1 MFYRYLNW
9 LLAKISFYD
18 VSGILYVFGIP
29 GIIGGCLSAIYRAR
43 YLDKGALQVAGTF
56 ISMAIGLIGGAILGI
71 ILRFLNSHTL
81 EDEFYNDQINVN
93 TENMDEYNANPI
105 IFQET
110 HNWIYFGATKRFN
123 TTRVTDFE
131 GKPLINPGSTPNI

>member
-1 MFYRYLNW
+1 M
-9 LLAKISFYD
+9 
-18 VSGILYVFGIP
+18 FGIP

-110 HNWIYFGATKRFN
+110 HN
-123 TTRVTDFE
+123 
-131 GKPLINPGSTPNI
+131 